1 MVLVI
6 CVKLGWF
13 RDFIPGVVFL
23 LIVFRGVLDGH
34 GEWLLRWRL
43 LCFLRWLVLSILR
56 FLSFLRWVVLSL
68 LRLLILR
75 WGFLCSM
82 WWGVLVV
89 QRLCW

>member
-13 RDFIPGVVFL
+13 RYFIPGVVFL
-23 LIVFRGVLDGH
+23 LVVLRGVLDRH
-34 GEWLLRWRL
+34 GEWLLWWRL
-43 LCFLRWLVLSILR
+43 LCLLRWLGLSILR
-56 FLSFLRWVVLSL
+56 FLSLLRWVVLSF
-68 LRLLILR
+68 LRLLALR
-75 WGFLCSM
+75 WGVLCSM